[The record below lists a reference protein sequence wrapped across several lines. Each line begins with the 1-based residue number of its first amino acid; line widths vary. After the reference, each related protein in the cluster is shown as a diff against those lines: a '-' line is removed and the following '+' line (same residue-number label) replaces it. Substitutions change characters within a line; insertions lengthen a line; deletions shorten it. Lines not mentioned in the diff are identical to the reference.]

1 MSFVEMEEGY
11 RLEMAELI
19 KQENEFKAKLAII
32 EQKLAG
38 PEEKL
43 EKAKAILLKAKAA
56 YEQILGEVQP
66 LRSDRT
72 LIEGELT
79 LLREKKSELKHQAAL
94 ARGGAGMRPG
104 TQAFVEQMNELV
116 GPPEDLQLKKEV
128 KTQDAAQ
135 ALEELKKRMGQ
146 S

>member
-1 MSFVEMEEGY
+1 MSYVEMEEGY
-11 RLEMAELI
+11 RLEMAAYI
-19 KQENEFKAKLAII
+19 QQENEQKAKLAII
-32 EQKLAG
+32 EQKLVG

-56 YEQILGEVQP
+56 YEQFLAEVQP
-66 LRSDRT
+66 LRSDKI

-79 LLREKKSELKHQAAL
+79 AIREKKAELKHQAAL

-104 TQAFVEQMNELV
+104 TTAFVEQMNELV

-128 KTQDAAQ
+128 KAQDAAQ
-135 ALEELKKRMGQ
+135 ALEELKKKMGQ
-146 S
+146 

>member
-19 KQENEFKAKLAII
+19 KQENEQKAKLAIV

-56 YEQILGEVQP
+56 YEQILAEVQP
-66 LRSDRT
+66 LRSDKI

-79 LLREKKSELKHQAAL
+79 ALREKKSELKHQAAL
-94 ARGGAGMRPG
+94 SRGGAGMRPG
-104 TQAFVEQMNELV
+104 TQAFVEQMQELV
-116 GPPEDLQLKKEV
+116 GPAEDIRLKNEV
-128 KTQDAAQ
+128 KQQDASQ
-135 ALEELKKRMGQ
+135 ALEALKRKMGQ
-146 S
+146 

>member
-11 RLEMAELI
+11 RLEMAAHI
-19 KQENEFKAKLAII
+19 QQENEQKAKLAII
-32 EQKLAG
+32 EQRLVV

-43 EKAKAILLKAKAA
+43 AKAKQLLLKAKAA
-56 YEQILGEVQP
+56 YELFLAEVQP
-66 LRSDRT
+66 LRSDKI

-79 LLREKKSELKHQAAL
+79 LIREKKAELKHQATL

-104 TQAFVEQMNELV
+104 TNAFAEQMSELV

-128 KTQDAAQ
+128 KAQGTAQ
-135 ALEELKKRMGQ
+135 ALEELKRKMGQ
-146 S
+146 